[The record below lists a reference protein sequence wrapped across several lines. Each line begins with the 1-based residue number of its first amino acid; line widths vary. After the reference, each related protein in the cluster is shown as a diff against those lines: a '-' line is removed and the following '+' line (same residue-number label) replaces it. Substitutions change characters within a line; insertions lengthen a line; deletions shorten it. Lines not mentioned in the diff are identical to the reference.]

1 MKLTKL
7 FCVTLSLLCVG
18 GSMYAKGKKDSSAA
32 IRVKPSEEHY
42 IFTLDSDVKREHV
55 YYKNR
60 FGIEIAADLYTAK
73 NLDRNAKHEAVVI
86 GPPFGGVKEQG
97 PGVYAQQL
105 AKRGFV
111 ALAFDP
117 AYHGY
122 SGGEIRN
129 TGSSAMY
136 LEDFSAGVDFLGSLK
151 YVDREKIGAL
161 GICGSG
167 CFAMGAATMDRRIKA
182 VVTSAMY
189 DIAGGMNSVPNPA
202 RTAMLDE
209 AAASRWNRLDTGA
222 DTTRYSYPD
231 SPVEVAPEGLTGDM
245 PEFFEFYGMKRGWH
259 YNARGNITGESAAE
273 IMSLPTST
281 HIGELNR
288 PILFVTGDIAH
299 SRAFSENA
307 YAAASEPKELYVV
320 QGNVRHIDLYDDVS
334 KIPFDK
340 IADFFKT
347 NLK

>member
-1 MKLTKL
+1 MNFRKTLWATLAVMTALTGTS
-7 FCVTLSLLCVG
+7 F
-18 GSMYAKGKKDSSAA
+18 AKPKDATAA
-32 IRVKPSEEHY
+32 IRTKAKDEHY
-42 IFTLDSDVKREHV
+42 IFELDSQVKREHV
-55 YYKNR
+55 YYRNR

-73 NLDRNAKHEAVVI
+73 NLDKNAKHEAVVI

-122 SGGEIRN
+122 SGGEVRN
-129 TGSSAMY
+129 TGSPAMY

-167 CFAMGAATMDRRIKA
+167 GFAMGAATMDRRIKA

-189 DIAGGMNSVPNPA
+189 DIAGGMNSIPNPA

-231 SPVEVAPEGLTGDM
+231 SPVEIAPEGLTGDM

-307 YAAASEPKELYVV
+307 YAAASEPKELYVA
-320 QGNVRHIDLYDDVS
+320 QGGVRHIDLYDDVS

-340 IADFFKT
+340 IEDFLKV